1 MLPEPFVMMLMPFI
15 QQGIVVEEG
24 SKLKATIE
32 LAGES
37 VILNGT
43 QMRFTDLLHMIS
55 PPAAENTA
63 EGNINAAPDIP
74 EDIMLK
80 IQQEGLTPE
89 VMQLL
94 EERDDVPAET
104 AEMFRQL
111 HQLQQEMQAG
121 NMPDQR

>member
-1 MLPEPFVMMLMPFI
+1 MMLMPFI

-24 SKLKATIE
+24 SKLKASIE

-43 QMRFTDLLHMIS
+43 RMRFTDLLHMVS
-55 PPAAENTA
+55 PPTAENTA
-63 EGNINAAPDIP
+63 EGNIDAAPDIP
-74 EDIMLK
+74 ADIMLK
-80 IQQEGLTPE
+80 IQEKGLTPE

-94 EERDDVPAET
+94 QERDDVPPET

-111 HQLQQEMQAG
+111 QQLQQEMQAG